1 MTLLSPADPDM
12 PAPLLAEDEPPV
24 FEVVNAGG
32 RGAVVLTC
40 DHASNRM
47 PARLGSLG
55 LGAADIASHIA
66 WDPGA
71 AWVAR
76 RLSVLL
82 DAPLVLSGYSR
93 LVVDCNRPRG
103 VPGSI
108 PKTSAG
114 VPVPGNQDLTEAER
128 AQRFDTLVV
137 PYQTAIGHLLD
148 ARAAARVSTV
158 LLAIHSFTPDFP
170 GQQRPWPIA
179 LAYRHDGG
187 LARPLVDRLRQDP
200 AARPVGDNQPYFIG
214 DDSDYT
220 IPVQAERRGLSN
232 VLVEIRQDGLGRE
245 ADADRW
251 AECLAAAVSPLL
263 PGLAR
268 IPTPSETPTP

>member
-1 MTLLSPADPDM
+1 MTSLSPADPDL
-12 PAPLLAEDEPPV
+12 PEPLLAEDEPPV
-24 FEVVNAGG
+24 FEVVNAAG

-47 PARLGSLG
+47 PARLGTLG
-55 LGAADIASHIA
+55 LGTADLVSHIA

-103 VPGSI
+103 APGSI

-114 VPVPGNQDLTEAER
+114 VSVPGNQDLSAAEEGL
-128 AQRFDTLVV
+128 RFDTLLV
-137 PYQTAIGHLLD
+137 PYQSAIGHLLD
-148 ARAAARVSTV
+148 ARAAARVSTA
-158 LLAIHSFTPDFP
+158 LLAIHSFTPTYP
-170 GQQRPWPIA
+170 GQERPWPIA
-179 LAYRHDGG
+179 FAYRHDGG
-187 LARPLVDRLRQDP
+187 LARPLIDRLRRDP
-200 AARPVGDNQPYFIG
+200 ALLVGDNQPYFIG

-220 IPVQAERRGLSN
+220 IPVQAERRGLPN
-232 VLVEIRQDGLGRE
+232 VLIEIRQDGLGSE
-245 ADADRW
+245 
-251 AECLAAAVSPLL
+251 AAAHDWAARLAEAVSGL
-263 PGLAR
+263 PADLAR
-268 IPTPSETPTP
+268 IPARPVSPTP

>member
-1 MTLLSPADPDM
+1 MTLLSPADPDV
-12 PAPLLAEDEPPV
+12 PEPLLAEDEPPV
-24 FEVVNAGG
+24 FELVNAAG

-40 DHASNRM
+40 DHASNRI

-108 PKTSAG
+108 PRTSAG
-114 VPVPGNQDLTEAER
+114 VAVPGNEDLTAAEQT
-128 AQRFDTLVV
+128 QRFDTLLV
-137 PYQTAIGHLLD
+137 PYQAAIGRLLD
-148 ARAAARVSTV
+148 ARAAAGVPTV
-158 LLAIHSFTPDFP
+158 LLAIHSFTPDYP
-170 GQQRPWPIA
+170 GQDRPWPIA
-179 LAYRHDGG
+179 FAYRHDAG
-187 LARPLVDRLRQDP
+187 LARPLIDRLRQDP
-200 AARPVGDNQPYFIG
+200 AVLPVGDNQPYFIG

-220 IPVQAERRGLSN
+220 IPVQAERRHLPN
-232 VLVEIRQDGLGRE
+232 VLVEIRQDGLVQE
-245 ADADRW
+245 ADAHRW
-251 AECLAAAVSPLL
+251 ARRLADAVSPLV
-263 PGLAR
+263 PGIAR
-268 IPTPSETPTP
+268 VPMLSEAPTP